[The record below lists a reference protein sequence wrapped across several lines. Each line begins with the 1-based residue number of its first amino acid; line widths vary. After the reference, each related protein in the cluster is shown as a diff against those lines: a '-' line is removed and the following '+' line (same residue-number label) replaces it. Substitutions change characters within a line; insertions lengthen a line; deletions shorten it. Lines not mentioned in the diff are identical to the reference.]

1 MRKAIL
7 MLSLVVIV
15 GGATR
20 AAWGSAMD
28 ATPTDSGPGK
38 WSPLTPRSAGALAP
52 NPAGSSATGEWI
64 AVGASETFTVYAD
77 PATVRIAGDRVR
89 LWAVTDYK
97 GIQAPAGSRPFQSMR
112 QQLEYAC
119 NDEQVRWL
127 STSLHGGRMAGG
139 ELVAKDA
146 ATGDWQPVPAGSAGA
161 VLRSVACGK

>member
-7 MLSLVVIV
+7 MLSLGVVM
-15 GGATR
+15 GGGTAV
-20 AAWGSAMD
+20 AWGSAMD

-77 PATVRIAGDRVR
+77 PATVRIAGDRVSLGGHR
-89 LWAVTDYK
+89 LQ

>member
-7 MLSLVVIV
+7 MMSLVVVMV
-15 GGATR
+15 GGTA
-20 AAWGSAMD
+20 AAWGAAAD
-28 ATPTDSGPGK
+28 ATRNDSGPGR
-38 WSPLTPRSAGALAP
+38 WSTVTQRSAGAPAP

-64 AVGASETFTVYAD
+64 AVGASESFTVYAD
-77 PATVRIAGDRVR
+77 PATVRIAGDKVK

-97 GIQAPAGSRPFQSMR
+97 RIQAPAGTRPFQSMR

-139 ELVAKDA
+139 ELVARDA
-146 ATGDWQPVPAGSAGA
+146 VTGAWQPVPAGSAGA
-161 VLRSVACGK
+161 VLWSVACGK